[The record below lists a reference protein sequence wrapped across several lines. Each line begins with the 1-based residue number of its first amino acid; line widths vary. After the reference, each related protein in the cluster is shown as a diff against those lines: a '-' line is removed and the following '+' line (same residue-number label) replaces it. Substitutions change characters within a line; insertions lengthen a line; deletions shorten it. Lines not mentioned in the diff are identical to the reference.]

1 MGVDEISQERVYEK
15 QNEPGQNPKR
25 YQRLR
30 DEREEMPEKRGD
42 CVSRSKGHVRKGH
55 HSEVGARG
63 TRGRAIAVKSEIA
76 SSAENAGEGSSA

>member
-42 CVSRSKGHVRKGH
+42 Y
-55 HSEVGARG
+55 EVGARG